1 MITKIKIVIEDS
13 VVANGIVTCGNVK
26 MGKGSLGILS
36 SRDECAGEERSGDV
50 YKEAEEVE
58 SVESGGSH
66 VWIFLAVFYEV
77 LVW

>member
-1 MITKIKIVIEDS
+1 
-13 VVANGIVTCGNVK
+13 

-36 SRDECAGEERSGDV
+36 SRDECAGEERNGDV